1 MIPTRTELLLAWM
14 TIAKVRIAYSQ
25 PELDAYDQAILLDVL
40 KTLDKLQKNE
50 GLRSDNNLIKIMEN
64 MKDEN

>member
-14 TIAKVRIAYSQ
+14 TIAKVRIAYGQ

>member
-14 TIAKVRIAYSQ
+14 TIAKVRIAYAQ

-50 GLRSDNNLIKIMEN
+50 GLRSDNNLIKIME
-64 MKDEN
+64 KARA